1 MSSLSLATL
10 SVSQSRGSR
19 PQVVSEKS
27 VLRNFEKFTG
37 KYLCQSLYWHA
48 TLLKKRLWHRCFPV
62 NFVKFL
68 WIHFSQKTSGGW
80 FFSFF
85 FNYLAAAWQILGH
98 FRGDNLTHPMSI
110 IEFFIFGPKVT
121 GSLVNEVGSV
131 RPVERLVE
139 FEPGTFRLQQQCLNL
154 LGHSLLLFRGLIFLC
169 DKSSLLFFLPSLFF
183 LKKT

>member
-1 MSSLSLATL
+1 MFSCEFCKISMNTFFTENLWWL
-10 SVSQSRGSR
+10 
-19 PQVVSEKS
+19 
-27 VLRNFEKFTG
+27 VL
-37 KYLCQSLYWHA
+37 L
-48 TLLKKRLWHRCFPV
+48 
-62 NFVKFL
+62 
-68 WIHFSQKTSGGW
+68 
-80 FFSFF
+80 FF

>member
-1 MSSLSLATL
+1 MAGSSL
-10 SVSQSRGSR
+10 
-19 PQVVSEKS
+19 
-27 VLRNFEKFTG
+27 
-37 KYLCQSLYWHA
+37 
-48 TLLKKRLWHRCFPV
+48 
-62 NFVKFL
+62 
-68 WIHFSQKTSGGW
+68 
-80 FFSFF
+80 F
-85 FNYLAAAWQILGH
+85 FNYLAAAWPILGH

-183 LKKT
+183 